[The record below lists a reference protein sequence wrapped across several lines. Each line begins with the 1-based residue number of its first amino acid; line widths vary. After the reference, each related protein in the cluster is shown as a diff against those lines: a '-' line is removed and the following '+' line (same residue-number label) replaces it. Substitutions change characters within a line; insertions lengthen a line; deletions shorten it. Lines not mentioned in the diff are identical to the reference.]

1 MLLGIRT
8 KSRPA
13 LCAPGRLRQ
22 LVHNVKLH
30 KDLSTGNLN
39 TGSSRSLRS
48 NTGTADRSDAKE
60 TGDDGDEND
69 ADSDSSDD
77 SLFRVHKTDDT
88 GEQSKTANNA
98 EPLSTESVGE
108 NDGQLSVDSV
118 SLSSLPAATVGE
130 SVGTPV
136 TGETEMQNVDELLT
150 SVAAGHEDVDGKM
163 AEELKRAS
171 SVRIRR
177 QRTLLDRT
185 AHSAKRTAVLHHP
198 LSTSPDASDSDI
210 SD

>member
-13 LCAPGRLRQ
+13 LCAPGKLRQ

-30 KDLSTGNLN
+30 KDLSTA
-39 TGSSRSLRS
+39 GSSHSLHS
-48 NTGTADRSDAKE
+48 YTGTADESDAKE

-77 SLFRVHKTDDT
+77 SLFRVHKTADDT
-88 GEQSKTANNA
+88 GVKSKTANTA

-118 SLSSLPAATVGE
+118 SLSSLSAAAVEE

-136 TGETEMQNVDELLT
+136 TGETEQQNIDELLT
-150 SVAAGHEDVDGKM
+150 SDAAGHEDVDGKM
-163 AEELKRAS
+163 AEEVKQAS
-171 SVRIRR
+171 GIRIRR

-185 AHSAKRTAVLHHP
+185 AHGAKRTAVLHHP